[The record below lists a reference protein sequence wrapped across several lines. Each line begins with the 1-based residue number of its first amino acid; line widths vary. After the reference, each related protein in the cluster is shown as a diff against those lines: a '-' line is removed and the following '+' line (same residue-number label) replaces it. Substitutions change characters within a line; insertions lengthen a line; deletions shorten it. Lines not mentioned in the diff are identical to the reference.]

1 MSSNNNVQ
9 MCRVRIDNDFLKDF
23 KATTTEHVTV
33 VTTEA
38 SEASVLPEVYAVAI
52 ASFIRA
58 LGINAT
64 LDPQP

>member
-1 MSSNNNVQ
+1 MSSNNVLL
-9 MCRVRIDNDFLKDF
+9 CRVRIDDDFLKDF
-23 KATTTEHVTV
+23 KATTNEHII
-33 VTTEA
+33 VTTSEA
-38 SEASVLPEVYAVAI
+38 SAASVLPEAYAVAI

>member
-1 MSSNNNVQ
+1 MSSNNALL
-9 MCRVRIDNDFLKDF
+9 CRIRIDDHFLKDF
-23 KATTTEHVTV
+23 KATTNEHVIVSTS
-33 VTTEA
+33 EA